1 MLQILESLFL
11 QLSRLHLGTR
21 NLQTLRK
28 NVDVPHLY
36 CNQWYH
42 HNPTPFFKHTYEYKC
57 VCVSKRTHLLQFS
70 KLNFLNILIFLISQY
85 GKHLSFFPANSQES

>member
-21 NLQTLRK
+21 DLQTLRK

-36 CNQWYH
+36 CNQWTTTNPPLSLSIQRDSKNYKLKYH
-42 HNPTPFFKHTYEYKC
+42 INLTRDDLFGLLSCFVVYC
-57 VCVSKRTHLLQFS
+57 V
-70 KLNFLNILIFLISQY
+70 
-85 GKHLSFFPANSQES
+85 